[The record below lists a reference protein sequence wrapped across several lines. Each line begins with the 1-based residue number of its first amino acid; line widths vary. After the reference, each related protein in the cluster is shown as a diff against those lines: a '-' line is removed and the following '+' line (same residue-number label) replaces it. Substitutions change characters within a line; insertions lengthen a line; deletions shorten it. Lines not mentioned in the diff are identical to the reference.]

1 MPKSLSSHR
10 GGQSNRSEDTILGNY
25 LLSAA
30 TQYDCQKGVNGDSP
44 TEPTLRDFA
53 NVNAAL
59 DTANAFKFL
68 SGKQGEDRFGT
79 APIRAAF
86 FMLAHT
92 LLESTL
98 DVLNGFTHAW
108 NYPNQNDVLYSEYG
122 SVTNFRILTS
132 SNAIVQLAASV
143 NGRDVYNNM
152 IVARESYAHIEQ
164 DGYSSQLI
172 YRPPIFSGPLALNGT
187 LGVKFAQAQ
196 VITQDTWI
204 QNFRCTLA
212 L

>member
-1 MPKSLSSHR
+1 M
-10 GGQSNRSEDTILGNY
+10 
-25 LLSAA
+25 
-30 TQYDCQKGVNGDSP
+30 
-44 TEPTLRDFA
+44 
-53 NVNAAL
+53 
-59 DTANAFKFL
+59 
-68 SGKQGEDRFGT
+68 
-79 APIRAAF
+79 
-86 FMLAHT
+86 
-92 LLESTL
+92 
-98 DVLNGFTHAW
+98 
-108 NYPNQNDVLYSEYG
+108 PNQNDVLYSEFG

-132 SNAIVQLAASV
+132 SNAVVQLAASL

-152 IVARESYAHIEQ
+152 VVAREAYAHIEQ

-204 QNFRCTLA
+204 QNMRATLA

>member
-1 MPKSLSSHR
+1 MLSWVSER
-10 GGQSNRSEDTILGNY
+10 LGVAMKQAEDTLLGNY

-30 TQYDCQKGVNGDSP
+30 SQYNCQKGTNGDSP

-59 DTANAFKFL
+59 DTANAFKFMT
-68 SGKQGEDRFGT
+68 GKQGEDRFGT
-79 APIRAAF
+79 APIRAAYF
-86 FMLAHT
+86 VLAHT
-92 LLESTL
+92 LLEASF
-98 DVLNGFTHAW
+98 DVLQGFIQAW
-108 NYPNQNDVLYSEYG
+108 NYPNQNDVLYSEFG

-132 SNAIVQLAASV
+132 SNAVVQLGASI

-212 L
+212 A

>member
-1 MPKSLSSHR
+1 MK
-10 GGQSNRSEDTILGNY
+10 QAEDTILGNY

-30 TQYDCQKGVNGDSP
+30 SQYNCQKGVNGDSP
-44 TEPTLRDFA
+44 TELTLRDFA

-68 SGKQGEDRFGT
+68 SGKEGELRFGT
-79 APIRAAF
+79 APIRAAYF
-86 FMLAHT
+86 VLAHT
-92 LLESTL
+92 LEEATL
-98 DVLNGFTHAW
+98 DTLNGFINAW
-108 NYPNQNDVLYSEYG
+108 NYPNQNDVLYSEFG

-132 SNAIVQLAASV
+132 SNADVQLAASI

-152 IVARESYAHIEQ
+152 VVAREAYAHIEQ

-204 QNFRCTLA
+204 QNMRATLA